1 MTVKVV
7 VMKSGQ
13 QVIADVQEM
22 IVEGKAVGYYLTKA
36 CAIEM
41 VNRNEEEV
49 LINNTKAAFDISLYP
64 WIPLA
69 KGEQIPVALDWVVT
83 FVDPV
88 DMLMEMYQTNVLD
101 ATKPWGEG
109 LNRPEEECK
118 TCR

>member
-22 IVEGKAVGYYLTKA
+22 TVEGKAVGYYLTKA

-49 LINNTKAAFDISLYP
+49 LINNTKSAFDISLYP

-69 KGEQIPVALDWVVT
+69 KGEQIPIALDWVVT

-109 LNRPEEECK
+109 LNRPENECK
-118 TCR
+118 NCR